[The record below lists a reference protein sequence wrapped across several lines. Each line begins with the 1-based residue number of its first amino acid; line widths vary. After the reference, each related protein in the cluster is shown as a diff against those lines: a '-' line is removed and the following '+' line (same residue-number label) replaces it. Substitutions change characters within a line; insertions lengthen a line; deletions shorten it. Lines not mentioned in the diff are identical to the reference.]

1 MIESAP
7 TQRLQGMTAY
17 IKQNKNVTDFD
28 AEAKGDKGCGFFN
41 LVALMKSKKKKK
53 KCREEKGSGTRI
65 FI

>member
-7 TQRLQGMTAY
+7 TQRLQGTTDY

-28 AEAKGDKGCGFFN
+28 AEAKGDKGGGLN
-41 LVALMKSKKKKK
+41 EIEKK
-53 KCREEKGSGTRI
+53 KCREEEGSGTRI